1 MKISVVIGLVAAA
14 CAIAA
19 PSKGQLDCKP
29 HEEVKD
35 VTSNQTVTVK
45 GFLTLAGYHREMNKN
60 GSNVHAGGGPV
71 GTLQPSDGK
80 LKVSGMSEDDLK
92 KDGKQFQ
99 LMSCNAKGKE
109 YHDAKIVP
117 GHPLLNKTVVR
128 GQLKSGEKCVTM
140 KDGTMTLEKCATTEE
155 DLKPQTIEI
164 MGDSIVKMH
173 GKNSSALIVDMDGSK
188 VAKVREW
195 NNENDTHY
203 LMFMDTPIKD
213 EKGLSDGA
221 AKQGATMALLAV
233 ALVAL
238 WVIV

>member
-1 MKISVVIGLVAAA
+1 MKINVVIGLVAAA

-19 PSKGQLDCKP
+19 PSKGQLECKP
-29 HEEVKD
+29 HKEVKD
-35 VTSNQTVTVK
+35 IITNQTVAMK
-45 GFLTLAGYHREMNKN
+45 GFLTLASYHRGINRN
-60 GSNVHAGGGPV
+60 SSGVHASGGSV

-80 LKVSGMSEDDLK
+80 LKVSGMSEDDLE

-109 YHDAKIVP
+109 YHDEKIVP
-117 GHPLLNKTVVR
+117 GHPLMNKTVVR
-128 GQLKSGEKCVTM
+128 GQLKSGDKCVTM

-164 MGDSIVKMH
+164 MDDTIVKMH
-173 GKNSSALIVDMDGSK
+173 GKNSSSLIVDMDGSE

-203 LMFMDTPIKD
+203 LMFEDTPSHD
-213 EKGLSDGA
+213 VEGLSDGA

-238 WVIV
+238 WSIV

>member
-1 MKISVVIGLVAAA
+1 MKINVVIGLVAAA

-19 PSKGQLDCKP
+19 PSKGQLECKP
-29 HEEVKD
+29 HKEAKD
-35 VTSNQTVTVK
+35 IITNQTVPVK
-45 GFLTLAGYHREMNKN
+45 GFLLLGGYHRDSKD
-60 GSNVHAGGGPV
+60 GSAVGGSV

-109 YHDAKIVP
+109 YHDEKIVP
-117 GHPLLNKTVVR
+117 GHPLMNQTVVR
-128 GQLKSGEKCVTM
+128 GQLKSGDKCVTM
-140 KDGTMTLEKCATTEE
+140 KDETMTLDKCATTEE

-173 GKNSSALIVDMDGSK
+173 GKNSSALIVDIDEGE

-195 NNENDTHY
+195 KGENDTHY
-203 LMFMDTPIKD
+203 LMWLDTPMEDKQ
-213 EKGLSDGA
+213 GLSDGA

-238 WVIV
+238 WVVV